1 MINLLKF
8 SSLFLCICF
17 LGAMHPDDPKDRPHH
32 LLTYGT
38 NGSVFHNDDQLFI
51 GQYNSSL
58 DNGLVYVYSLNEEG
72 NYSKHKILCPIPEAK
87 GYQFGH
93 SIAAHGDYLVIGAPN
108 RVKSKGLS
116 LIHI

>member
-8 SSLFLCICF
+8 SCLFLCICF

-58 DNGLVYVYSLNEEG
+58 DNGLVYVYSSNKEG
-72 NYSKHKILCPIPEAK
+72 NERAFS
-87 GYQFGH
+87 
-93 SIAAHGDYLVIGAPN
+93 
-108 RVKSKGLS
+108 
-116 LIHI
+116 